1 MYVAQI
7 ALGASDTQVL
17 KAFRDAESY
26 EGPSLVIAYSHCIA
40 HGIDMAKGL
49 YQQKL
54 ANETGYWPLFRFDPR
69 LRDEGKNPFQLD
81 SKAPKLPLKDYM
93 YNENRFRMLSQAH
106 PETAER
112 LAGIA
117 QENVIERWKMYENM
131 AKQEIA
137 SE

>member
-1 MYVAQI
+1 
-7 ALGASDTQVL
+7 
-17 KAFRDAESY
+17 
-26 EGPSLVIAYSHCIA
+26 
-40 HGIDMAKGL
+40 
-49 YQQKL
+49 
-54 ANETGYWPLFRFDPR
+54 LFRFDPR

-117 QENVIERWKMYENM
+117 QTNAIERWKMYENM

>member
-1 MYVAQI
+1 
-7 ALGASDTQVL
+7 
-17 KAFRDAESY
+17 
-26 EGPSLVIAYSHCIA
+26 
-40 HGIDMAKGL
+40 
-49 YQQKL
+49 
-54 ANETGYWPLFRFDPR
+54 
-69 LRDEGKNPFQLD
+69 
-81 SKAPKLPLKDYM
+81 M

-117 QENVIERWKMYENM
+117 QTNAIERWKMYENM